1 MTRLD
6 LKYVY
11 RYRDRHGKWR
21 QYLRRPG
28 CKSIPLPGAWGSP
41 EFMAAYQAAIAA
53 PAEPISDGSIT
64 AGSMHALAVKF
75 FGSVEY
81 ANLKPS
87 SQRTYRL
94 VIETVCERCGDR
106 PVKDMP
112 REAAQKI
119 ILEIG
124 ARRKAMAN
132 LTTRVMRRVM
142 EFAID
147 QGVRTDNPFDRIK
160 SYKIGT
166 HHTWTEDELFAFE
179 KYWAIGTRERLAY
192 AVLLYTGQRVSD
204 AVAMLRPGVKT
215 STIDLTQKKTGREMR
230 IAIHG
235 ELDRII
241 KATPANGIYLLGDT
255 TGRKLSSPALT
266 SLIRRAVQEA
276 GLPPRCKAHGLRKAV
291 LRRLAERG
299 GTSKQLQAV
308 SGHRSLAELERYTE
322 MAEQARLNRQAMAKL
337 EEEQKDDTDC

>member
-1 MTRLD
+1 MACRMTPKERGTPGATSSGGYRDALGSQVRL
-6 LKYVY
+6 
-11 RYRDRHGKWR
+11 RYRDRHGKRR

-41 EFMAAYQAAIAA
+41 EFMAAYQAAIAT
-53 PAEPISDGSIT
+53 PAEPISNGSIT

-124 ARRKAMAN
+124 ARRKVMAN

-147 QGVRTDNPFDRIK
+147 QGVRADNPFDRIK

-166 HHTWTEDELFAFE
+166 PHLDGRRTFRFREILGHRHARTSCLRGFALHWPTRQRRRGNAPSGRQDIDHRPNPKED
-179 KYWAIGTRERLAY
+179 
-192 AVLLYTGQRVSD
+192 
-204 AVAMLRPGVKT
+204 RP
-215 STIDLTQKKTGREMR
+215 RNE
-230 IAIHG
+230 
-235 ELDRII
+235 DRH
-241 KATPANGIYLLGDT
+241 
-255 TGRKLSSPALT
+255 S
-266 SLIRRAVQEA
+266 RRARPQ
-276 GLPPRCKAHGLRKAV
+276 H
-291 LRRLAERG
+291 
-299 GTSKQLQAV
+299 
-308 SGHRSLAELERYTE
+308 
-322 MAEQARLNRQAMAKL
+322 
-337 EEEQKDDTDC
+337 